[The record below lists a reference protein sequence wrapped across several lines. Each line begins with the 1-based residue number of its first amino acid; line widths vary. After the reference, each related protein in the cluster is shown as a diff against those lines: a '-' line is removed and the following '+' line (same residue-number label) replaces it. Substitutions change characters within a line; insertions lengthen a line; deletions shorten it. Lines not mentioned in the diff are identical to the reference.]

1 MARSWGNLK
10 RKYILCPIVGTH
22 TVQPGGSIKAIHC
35 WQLGK
40 KHLAV
45 SCSFAVI
52 AQSMQCHRV
61 SLFLLALVYMVHA
74 VPALQYKLLSE
85 KRGGFVK
92 VHSNGQVT
100 ADASRAGK
108 CVLKHILLIVCAG
121 GTGFPNNA

>member
-1 MARSWGNLK
+1 MGELEKEVHPVPHSGHPYSAARWEYKSNTL
-10 RKYILCPIVGTH
+10 LAVGHKT
-22 TVQPGGSIKAIHC
+22 
-35 WQLGK
+35 L
-40 KHLAV
+40 LAV

-52 AQSMQCHRV
+52 AQNMQCQWV

-85 KRGGFVK
+85 RCGLFLK

-108 CVLKHILLIVCAG
+108 CVLKHILLIVCAC
-121 GTGFPNNA
+121 GTSA